1 MITFIEAYEKYY
13 KKRGGNLLTLQ
24 RLIATVQS
32 HKLKDLSVTGRT
44 LITPNTV
51 QLDYIDKWLINLLL
65 SKKMTEC
72 IMAEDLYKLFGK
84 DGYINKFEKLKKG
97 KKISGKEADINT
109 YNTIS
114 ELGAFVLSE
123 RFNDYLSR
131 KTKGE
136 LSKDINSTYI
146 DSTEYLY
153 EDDDWLIVSP
163 QSYEASCY
171 WGKDTQWCTATRS
184 SRMYYDS
191 YTERGKLYININKK
205 SGEKYQFHFESNS
218 FMNSKDIT
226 IDRTVKNMLYNIY
239 KGFMPKV
246 YVMVMEHDAAFQVF
260 SKKYYGFSRLHINL
274 NHITELYDEDG
285 NKIFECHDNYYIL
298 NVINDYIITCNMSS
312 NGIYSSEKIYTINGD
327 EILPDVEK
335 SSINATDDVLKK
347 LECNLL
353 FAINQGNNTIVLDD
367 KMHTRFIFPYIV
379 NIHSININ
387 LGINKVY
394 AKGQT
399 PDWRTAIVDEKG
411 KSYMDKF
418 YKLGCTVETNYFQPD
433 INKVKIGVNTNW
445 FDCNAIYD
453 LLNGDIRNVNDDEL
467 ICNYEDSDF
476 NEKMMNFAQ
485 AYMEKR
491 LNEFI
496 APVTTRLWGGVD
508 IAHNVP
514 DPLRYVDLSL
524 YGQGTTA
531 AASWTNYNVN
541 MLHQPDPPT

>member
-13 KKRGGNLLTLQ
+13 KKRGGDLLTLQ

-32 HKLKDLSVTGRT
+32 HKLKDMSVTGRT
-44 LITPNTV
+44 LIAPNTV

-65 SKKMTEC
+65 SKKMNEF
-72 IMAEDLYKLFGK
+72 IMAEDLYKLFGE

-163 QSYEASCY
+163 KSYEASCY

-184 SRMYYDS
+184 SRIYYDR
-191 YTERGKLYININKK
+191 YTERDKLYININKK
-205 SGEKYQFHFESNS
+205 SGEKYQFHFESGS
-218 FMNSKDIT
+218 FMDSKDMT
-226 IDRTVKNMLYNIY
+226 IDKTVKYMLFNIY

-246 YVMVMEHDAAFQVF
+246 YVMAMELDARFQVF
-260 SKKYYGFSRLHINL
+260 SKKYYGFSHLHINL
-274 NHITELYDEDG
+274 NHITELYDKDG

-298 NVINDYIITCNMSS
+298 NVINDYIITRERSS
-312 NGIYSSEKIYTINGD
+312 NDIYLNEKIYTINGD

-335 SSINATDDVLKK
+335 SYINAADNVFKK
-347 LECNLL
+347 LECNIL
-353 FAINQGNNTIVLDD
+353 FAINQGNNTIVFDD
-367 KMHTRFIFPYIV
+367 KLYARFIFPYIV

-387 LGINKVY
+387 LANNRIY
-394 AKGQT
+394 AKGKT

-418 YKLGCTVETNYFQPD
+418 YKLGYTVEANYFQSD
-433 INKVKIGVNTNW
+433 INSVKLGVNTNW
-445 FDCNAIYD
+445 FNSNAIYD
-453 LLNGDIRNVNDDEL
+453 LLSGDIRKLNDDEL

-476 NEKMMNFAQ
+476 NEKILSFAQ
-485 AYMEKR
+485 AEMEKR
-491 LNEFI
+491 INEYYV
-496 APVTTRLWGGVD
+496 PDTLRLWGGVD
-508 IAHNVP
+508 VAQNIP
-514 DPLRYVDLSL
+514 ESLRYVDLSL
-524 YGQGTTA
+524 YGQRTI
-531 AASWTNYNVN
+531 ASARWTNYNVN
-541 MLHQPDPPT
+541 MVHQPDPPT